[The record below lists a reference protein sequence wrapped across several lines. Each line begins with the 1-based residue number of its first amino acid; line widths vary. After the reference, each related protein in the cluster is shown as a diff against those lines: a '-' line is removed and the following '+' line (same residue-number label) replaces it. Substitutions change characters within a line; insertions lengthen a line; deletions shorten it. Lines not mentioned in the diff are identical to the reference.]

1 MQFVFFVAKRWSTL
15 LLAGMLWEE
24 IRCKMLT
31 KEVPQHIKHLL
42 AHCGHNSTHSGN
54 PTMEIILLGSG
65 TGIPLNYRASP
76 SLALIHIDDDPVL
89 FDMGPGTLRQLT
101 KAGIRHEGIRR
112 VFITHFHPDHT
123 ADLIHLLFVTRNPAI
138 FKIRNPFA
146 ITGPRGMKEFIQR
159 LQEAY
164 ADWISLPPE
173 IMTIEEIDVGMNP
186 ERDYHKFKLTA
197 QSTKHTPESIAYR
210 IDDRSGKSVVYSGD
224 TGFCNEIVDLAM
236 GADLLILECSF
247 PDGKEVEGHLT
258 PSQAGRIAS
267 LAGAKR
273 LLLTHFYP
281 ECLATDIAAQC
292 RKTYKDELIVGS
304 DLLHIRI

>member
-1 MQFVFFVAKRWSTL
+1 
-15 LLAGMLWEE
+15 
-24 IRCKMLT
+24 
-31 KEVPQHIKHLL
+31 
-42 AHCGHNSTHSGN
+42 
-54 PTMEIILLGSG
+54 MEMILLGSG

-76 SLALIHIDDDPVL
+76 SLALINIDADPIL

-112 VFITHFHPDHT
+112 IFITHFHPDHT

-138 FKIRNPFA
+138 LKRRKPFI
-146 ITGPRGMKEFIQR
+146 ITGPRGIKEFIQR

-173 IMTIEEIDVGMNP
+173 IMTIEEIDVGINP
-186 ERDYHKFKLTA
+186 ERDYHNFKLTV

-292 RKTYKDELIVGS
+292 RRTYEGELILGS
-304 DLLHIRI
+304 DLLRIRV